1 MLSRHVSVVI
11 ATSPELAY
19 AFAVDPTNLPRWA
32 AGLVTTT
39 LRPDG
44 DAWVAD
50 TPDGLLRIRFAPRND
65 VGVLDH
71 EVTLPS
77 GETTYNPFRIMP
89 HPDGCEAVFTIRQL
103 GLSDAE
109 LDRDAR
115 LVGSDLTR
123 LGELLTT

>member
-1 MLSRHVSVVI
+1 MLSRHVSVII

-19 AFAVDPTNLPRWA
+19 AFAADPANLPRWA
-32 AGLVTTT
+32 AGLVSNT

-44 DAWVAD
+44 DAWITD
-50 TPDGLLRIRFAPRND
+50 TPDGLLRIRFVPAND

-71 EVTLPS
+71 EVTTPS

-89 HPDGCEAVFTIRQL
+89 HPDGCEAIFTIRQL

-109 LDRDAR
+109 LDRDAS
-115 LVGSDLTR
+115 LVASDLTR
-123 LGELLTT
+123 LAELLST